1 MTERKNYSSNKFQ
14 LELPYL
20 VEVQKASYDHFLQK
34 GVPQEK
40 RLKVGLER
48 VFQDIFPITDMKKL
62 FALKYEGY
70 FFGIPKYSLR
80 ECRERGLTHSIPL
93 HANLSLQ
100 VFEEDGEDRKLK
112 EEIKNDVM
120 ICDLPIMT
128 DNGTFII
135 NGAERV
141 VVSQLHRSPGVSFD
155 EELLPNGRS
164 NYKSRIIPHRGA
176 WVEFN
181 TDGDILYLIIDRK
194 KKIPATALLRCIGFE
209 TTADIINLFYKN
221 LESVTLNAG
230 DMEQYYGRIVAADV
244 IDTSSGEVILDA
256 NRVFDDKCAARLTE
270 SGVFEISFIAENEEN
285 LLIHNTLLADKCKTK
300 EDALKLIY
308 FVMHQSQEEAPN
320 LATAQIAFES
330 TFLDDPRKYDLGEVG
345 RYRLNAK
352 VYTPAI
358 EKLLAEVGLS
368 KPALTTMTMT
378 EADFLG
384 IIEYMVGLYC
394 DADGYVLDDI
404 DHLGN
409 RRTRSVG
416 ELVANQ
422 LSVGLSRMSRVIREN
437 FTSGDNET
445 PTPRDLVNTRTVN
458 SVVQAFFSS
467 SQLSQFMDQMNPLS
481 ELTHKR
487 RLSALGPGGL
497 SRERAGFEVRDVHYT
512 HYGRLCPIETPEGP
526 NIGLINS
533 LATFAVVNHFG
544 FIETPYRVV
553 GLQEFKDA
561 SGKSLYFPE
570 EKWHFGLY
578 KGFVREPRLFVQLE
592 LGAKDVKAVRS
603 NLDRNQR
610 VLFDSFVNKVF
621 EFKNADGSSLFV
633 RNGNPL
639 EAFSG
644 KADYVQQSS
653 TVFDVISSFVVYL
666 TADEE
671 DAFNIAPA
679 NTALKAAAFD
689 PLFDGMLAS
698 ASSEAE
704 KADILDRHQLSAF
717 AEDFV
722 MVREKDEYPL
732 KPRLVAGGEFDE
744 SDRFAEK
751 GIVPTFDANSE
762 DIDEDA
768 LAGRIQLMD
777 VSPQQIISV
786 AAGLIPFLE
795 HDDANRALMGSN
807 MQRQAVP
814 LLRSEAPVVGTGL
827 ERRAALDSGTV
838 VRAKHEGRVSFV
850 DAMTVVVERG
860 TLDAAGEFHP
870 LEGLG
875 ENFEFLDHEPI
886 DEYKLRKFERSNQDS
901 CINQKPVVNVG
912 DFVKK
917 GDVLADGASTDHGE
931 LALGKN
937 ILIAFI
943 PWNGYNYE
951 DAVIVSEELAIKDAF
966 TSIHVEEYEVEVRE
980 TKRGPEELTREIPNV
995 GEDALKN
1002 LDERGIIRVGAE
1014 VHADDILV
1022 GKVTP
1027 KGETELSP
1035 EERLLR
1041 AIFGEKAGDVR
1052 DTSLVAPPGMH
1063 GIVLETR
1070 VFSRK
1075 DHNDKK
1081 SRAEDQERIN
1091 EIKEKFQ
1098 ADIDKI
1104 KTTCANAMVE
1114 MLVGKVSGNIV
1125 DFDTHEVRIP
1135 EGTTVSEKMLRSMD
1149 LLTLAPSSTFARD
1162 DAEAQDKA
1170 SSLLSVARESI
1181 DRLTRTMEKEIDK
1194 VTKGDELKPG
1204 VLQTVK
1210 VYIAKKKKLQVGDK
1224 MAGRHGNKGC
1234 VSKIV
1239 PVEDMPF
1246 TEDGR
1251 PIQILLNPLGVPSR
1265 MNVGQVLEVHLGW
1278 AAKVLGMKIATPVFD
1293 GASFEDIVN
1302 ELEQAYQKMPIVSY
1316 KMDPD
1321 HGQIIG
1327 KAKLYD
1333 GRTGEA
1339 FLNPVTIGYMYYL
1352 KLGHL
1357 VEDKIHA
1364 RSIGSYALVTQ
1375 QPLGGKSQF
1384 GGQRFGEME
1393 VWALEAYGAAYTLQE
1408 LLTVKSDDVMGR
1420 SKIYDAIVHGKN
1432 TPEPGIPESFNV
1444 MIREVRSL
1452 CLDIKTN
1459 GEK

>member
-1 MTERKNYSSNKFQ
+1 MTERKSYSSNKFQ

-20 VEVQKASYDHFLQK
+20 IEVQKTSYEQFLQAS
-34 GVPQEK
+34 VPAQD

-48 VFQDIFPITDMKKL
+48 VFQDIFPIMDMKEL
-62 FALKYEGY
+62 FALKYDGY
-70 FFGIPKYSLR
+70 FFGMPKYSIQ
-80 ECRERGLTHSIPL
+80 ECRERGLTYSVPL

-100 VFEEDGEDRKLK
+100 VFEEDGEDRKLR
-112 EEIKNDVM
+112 EEIKNDVL

-128 DNGTFII
+128 ENGTFII

-164 NYKSRIIPHRGA
+164 DFKSRIIPHRGA
-176 WVEFN
+176 WVEFT

-194 KKIPATALLRCIGFE
+194 KKIPATTLLRCIGFDTME
-209 TTADIINLFYKN
+209 SILNLFYKKKETLDIDFN
-221 LESVTLNAG
+221 DVEKYKGRIIFSDIVDQDSGEIIMEANAVLDDKKLERLSESGIKSVT
-230 DMEQYYGRIVAADV
+230 V
-244 IDTSSGEVILDA
+244 
-256 NRVFDDKCAARLTE
+256 
-270 SGVFEISFIAENEEN
+270 IAEDEEN
-285 LLIHNTLLADKCKTK
+285 FLMHNTLSADKCRNR

-308 FVMHQSQEEAPN
+308 QVTHQSQEEAPN
-320 LATAQIAFES
+320 VSTAEIFFENL
-330 TFLDDPRKYDLGEVG
+330 FLRDSRKYDLGEVG

-352 VYTPAI
+352 VYTPGV
-358 EKLLAEVGLS
+358 EKLLAEKGLS
-368 KPALTTMTMT
+368 KPSLTTMTMT
-378 EADFLG
+378 EADFLS
-384 IIEYMVGLYC
+384 IIDYMVGLYNGE
-394 DADGYVLDDI
+394 DGYALDDI

-416 ELVANQ
+416 ELLSNQ

-437 FTSGDNET
+437 LSLRESEGL
-445 PTPRDLVNTRTVN
+445 TPRDLVNTRTVN
-458 SVVQAFFSS
+458 SVVQAFFGS

-533 LATFAVVNHFG
+533 LATYGVINHFG
-544 FIETPYRVV
+544 FIETPFRVV
-553 GLQEFKDA
+553 GLLEFKDA
-561 SGKSLYFPE
+561 SGKTVFFPE
-570 EKWHFGLY
+570 EKWHFGIF
-578 KGFVREPRLFVQLE
+578 KSFVREPRLFILLE
-592 LGAKDVKAVRS
+592 LSDKEMDDVRYKLD
-603 NLDRNQR
+603 NLQR
-610 VLFDSFVNKVF
+610 DLFDSFCNKVF
-621 EFKNADGSSLFV
+621 EFKKAGASVFV
-633 RNGNPL
+633 RNGTVL
-639 EAFSG
+639 EKFSG
-644 KADYVQQSS
+644 KPDYVQTSNKINQK
-653 TVFDVISSFVVYL
+653 VSSFITYL
-666 TADEE
+666 TADEQ
-671 DAFNIAPA
+671 DAFCVAPA
-679 NTALKAAAFD
+679 ST
-689 PLFDGMLAS
+689 
-698 ASSEAE
+698 
-704 KADILDRHQLSAF
+704 ILDENDTFVEDLVLAQL
-717 AEDFV
+717 
-722 MVREKDEYPL
+722 R
-732 KPRLVAGGEFDE
+732 GEFTQFATDIELSSDDE
-744 SDRFAEK
+744 GVERVD
-751 GIVPTFDANSE
+751 
-762 DIDEDA
+762 
-768 LAGRIQLMD
+768 LMD
-777 VSPQQIISV
+777 VAPMQIVSI

-814 LLRSEAPVVGTGL
+814 LLRSEAPVIGTGL
-827 ERRAALDSGTV
+827 ERQAALDSGTV
-838 VRAKHEGRVSFV
+838 VRARHSGRVSFV
-850 DAMTVVVERG
+850 DAQKVVVERG
-860 TLDAAGEFHP
+860 NLVNGEFVA

-875 ENFEFLDHEPI
+875 ENFEFLGRRPV
-886 DEYKLRKFERSNQDS
+886 DEYELRKFERSNQDS
-901 CINQKPVVNVG
+901 CINQKPTVEIG
-912 DFVKK
+912 MFVKA
-917 GDVLADGASTDHGE
+917 GDVIADGASTDHGE

-937 ILIAFI
+937 VLIGFL

-951 DAVIVSEELAIKDAF
+951 DAVIISEELAINDTF
-966 TSIHVEEYEVEVRE
+966 TSIHIEEYELEVRD

-995 GEDALKN
+995 GEDALRN
-1002 LDERGIIRVGAE
+1002 LDENGIIRVGAE
-1014 VHADDILV
+1014 VNPDDILV

-1052 DTSLVAPPGMH
+1052 DSSLKAPPGMK
-1063 GIVLETR
+1063 GVVVETR

-1075 DHNDKK
+1075 DKGDKK
-1081 SRAEDQERIN
+1081 TKQDDQEKIN
-1091 EIKEKFQ
+1091 DIRAKFQ
-1098 ADIDKI
+1098 EEIRAITDSRNENLKSI
-1104 KTTCANAMVE
+1104 
-1114 MLVGKVSGNIV
+1114 LVGKTSGKIIDSETHEQLVPEGKVLTEQMLARIDMSNVSLNSVFSKDDENAQNKAMQLIRVSGE
-1125 DFDTHEVRIP
+1125 TLSH
-1135 EGTTVSEKMLRSMD
+1135 
-1149 LLTLAPSSTFARD
+1149 LTNS
-1162 DAEAQDKA
+1162 
-1170 SSLLSVARESI
+1170 
-1181 DRLTRTMEKEIDK
+1181 MEKEIDK
-1194 VTKGDELKPG
+1194 ITKGDELKPG

-1210 VYIAKKKKLQVGDK
+1210 VYIAKKRRLSIGDK
-1224 MAGRHGNKGC
+1224 MAGRHGNKGV

-1251 PIQILLNPLGVPSR
+1251 PLQILLNPLGVPSR

-1278 AAKVLGMKIATPVFD
+1278 AAKMLGFKVSTPVFD
-1293 GASFEDIVN
+1293 GASFDEIVS
-1302 ELEQAYQKMPIVSY
+1302 ELEKAYQKNPIVDY
-1316 KMDPD
+1316 VMEPENNR
-1321 HGQIIG
+1321 IIG

-1408 LLTVKSDDVMGR
+1408 LLTVKSDDVTGR

-1432 TPEPGIPESFNV
+1432 TPKAGIPESFRV
-1444 MIREVRSL
+1444 MIREVHSL
-1452 CLDIKTN
+1452 GLDIKTT
-1459 GEK
+1459 GDK

>member
-1 MTERKNYSSNKFQ
+1 
-14 LELPYL
+14 
-20 VEVQKASYDHFLQK
+20 
-34 GVPQEK
+34 
-40 RLKVGLER
+40 
-48 VFQDIFPITDMKKL
+48 
-62 FALKYEGY
+62 
-70 FFGIPKYSLR
+70 
-80 ECRERGLTHSIPL
+80 
-93 HANLSLQ
+93 
-100 VFEEDGEDRKLK
+100 
-112 EEIKNDVM
+112 
-120 ICDLPIMT
+120 
-128 DNGTFII
+128 
-135 NGAERV
+135 
-141 VVSQLHRSPGVSFD
+141 
-155 EELLPNGRS
+155 
-164 NYKSRIIPHRGA
+164 
-176 WVEFN
+176 
-181 TDGDILYLIIDRK
+181 
-194 KKIPATALLRCIGFE
+194 
-209 TTADIINLFYKN
+209 
-221 LESVTLNAG
+221 
-230 DMEQYYGRIVAADV
+230 
-244 IDTSSGEVILDA
+244 
-256 NRVFDDKCAARLTE
+256 
-270 SGVFEISFIAENEEN
+270 
-285 LLIHNTLLADKCKTK
+285 
-300 EDALKLIY
+300 
-308 FVMHQSQEEAPN
+308 
-320 LATAQIAFES
+320 
-330 TFLDDPRKYDLGEVG
+330 
-345 RYRLNAK
+345 
-352 VYTPAI
+352 
-358 EKLLAEVGLS
+358 
-368 KPALTTMTMT
+368 
-378 EADFLG
+378 
-384 IIEYMVGLYC
+384 
-394 DADGYVLDDI
+394 
-404 DHLGN
+404 
-409 RRTRSVG
+409 
-416 ELVANQ
+416 
-422 LSVGLSRMSRVIREN
+422 
-437 FTSGDNET
+437 
-445 PTPRDLVNTRTVN
+445 
-458 SVVQAFFSS
+458 
-467 SQLSQFMDQMNPLS
+467 MDQMDPLS

-533 LATFAVVNHFG
+533 LATYAVVNHFG
-544 FIETPYRVV
+544 FIETPYRIV
-553 GLQEFKDA
+553 GLQKFKA
-561 SGKSLYFPE
+561 ANGKTLYFPE
-570 EKWHFGLY
+570 EKWHFGLF

-592 LGAKDVKAVRS
+592 LSAKEMAEARS
-603 NLDRNQR
+603 NLDANQR

-621 EFKNADGSSLFV
+621 EFKNEDGSSGFI

-639 EAFSG
+639 EAFKG
-644 KADYVQQSS
+644 KADYVLQSS
-653 TVFDVISSFVVYL
+653 TVYDVVSSFVVYL

-679 NTALKAAAFD
+679 NTELKNAAFD
-689 PLFDGMLAS
+689 PLFESMLNNAS
-698 ASSEAE
+698 TEEE
-704 KADILDRHQLSAF
+704 KADIRDRHQLTSF
-717 AEDFV
+717 VEDFV

-732 KPRLVAGGEFDE
+732 KARVIAGGEIDE
-744 SDRFAEK
+744 SDDFEK
-751 GIVPTFDANSE
+751 GVVPKFNVNSVDSE
-762 DIDEDA
+762 A
-768 LAGRIQLMD
+768 LDGRIQLMD

-838 VRAKHEGRVSFV
+838 VRAKHDGRVKFV

-860 TLDAAGEFHP
+860 SLNASGEFQP

-886 DEYKLRKFERSNQDS
+886 DEYILRKFERSNQDS

-995 GEDALKN
+995 GEEALKN

-1052 DTSLVAPPGMH
+1052 DTSLVAPPGMK

-1081 SRAEDQERIN
+1081 SRAEDQEKIN
-1091 EIKEKFQ
+1091 DIKEKFQ
-1098 ADIDKI
+1098 ADIDNI
-1104 KTTCANAMVE
+1104 KMTCASAMLE
-1114 MLVGKVSGNIV
+1114 MLSGKVSGNIV

-1135 EGTTVSEKMLRSMD
+1135 EGTTLNERMLNSLD
-1149 LLTLAPSSTFARD
+1149 FLSIAPSSTFAAD
-1162 DAEAQDKA
+1162 DAEVQEKA
-1170 SSLLSVARESI
+1170 SSLLSVARDSI

-1278 AAKVLGMKIATPVFD
+1278 AAKVLGIKVATPVFD
-1293 GASFEDIVN
+1293 GASFDDIVG
-1302 ELEQAYQKMPIVSY
+1302 ELERAYQKMPVVSY
-1316 KMDPD
+1316 KMDPE

-1408 LLTVKSDDVMGR
+1408 LLTVKSDDVIGR

-1452 CLDIKTN
+1452 CLDIKTS

>member
-34 GVPQEK
+34 GVPPEK

-48 VFQDIFPITDMKKL
+48 VFQDIFPITDMKRL

-112 EEIKNDVM
+112 EEIKNDVL
-120 ICDLPIMT
+120 ICELPIMT

-181 TDGDILYLIIDRK
+181 TDSDILYLIIDRK

-209 TTADIINLFYKN
+209 TTAEIISLFYKN
-221 LESVTLNAG
+221 LEKVTLSVG
-230 DMEQYYGRIVAADV
+230 DMDQFYGRIVAADV

-270 SGVFEISFIAENEEN
+270 SGIFEVSFLAKNEEN

-320 LATAQIAFES
+320 MATAQIAFES

-358 EKLLAEVGLS
+358 EKILS
-368 KPALTTMTMT
+368 ENNLPKPSLNTMTMT

-394 DADGYVLDDI
+394 DLDGYSLDDI

-458 SVVQAFFSS
+458 SVVQAFFCS

-553 GLQEFKDA
+553 GLMEFKNSD
-561 SGKSLYFPE
+561 GKSCYFPE

-592 LGAKDVKAVRS
+592 LSAKEIAEVRS
-603 NLDRNQR
+603 NLDSNQR

-621 EFKNADGSSLFV
+621 EFKNADGSSYFV
-633 RNGNPL
+633 RNGTPL

-644 KADYVQQSS
+644 KADYVLVSS
-653 TVFDVISSFVVYL
+653 MLYEVVSSFIVYL

-679 NTALKAAAFD
+679 NTALVSAAFD
-689 PLFDGMLAS
+689 PLFDSMLAD
-698 ASSEAE
+698 ASTEEE
-704 KADILDRHQLSAF
+704 KKNVSDRHQLAAF

-732 KPRLVAGGEFDE
+732 KARVIPGGEIDD
-744 SDRFAEK
+744 SGRFAK
-751 GIVPTFDANSE
+751 GSVPKIDINSLDDATIGSR
-762 DIDEDA
+762 ID
-768 LAGRIQLMD
+768 LMD

-838 VRAKHEGRVSFV
+838 VRAKHEGRVKFV
-850 DAMTVVVERG
+850 DATTVVVERG
-860 TLDAAGEFHP
+860 TLDANGEFQP
-870 LEGLG
+870 QEGLG

-886 DEYKLRKFERSNQDS
+886 DEYRLRKFERSNQDS

-917 GDVLADGASTDHGE
+917 GDVLADGASTEHGE

-966 TSIHVEEYEVEVRE
+966 TSIHIEEYEVEVRE

-995 GEDALKN
+995 GEDALRN

-1014 VHADDILV
+1014 VQADDILV

-1052 DTSLVAPPGMH
+1052 DTSLVAPPGMK
-1063 GIVLETR
+1063 GVVIETR

-1081 SRAEDQERIN
+1081 CRAEDQEKIS
-1091 EIKEKFQ
+1091 EIKERFQ

-1104 KTTCANAMVE
+1104 KSTCANAMVG
-1114 MLVGKVSGNIV
+1114 MLAGKTSGNIV

-1135 EGTTVSEKMLRSMD
+1135 EGSTLSERTLRSLD
-1149 LLTLAPSSTFARD
+1149 LLSLAPASIFARD
-1162 DAEAQDKA
+1162 NEEVQEKA
-1170 SSLLSVARESI
+1170 SSLLSVARESV

-1210 VYIAKKKKLQVGDK
+1210 VYIAKKRRLSVGDK

-1293 GASFEDIVN
+1293 GASFDDIVG
-1302 ELEQAYQKMPIVSY
+1302 ELEKAYQKMPIVDY
-1316 KMDPD
+1316 KMDPENG
-1321 HGQIIG
+1321 HIIG

-1452 CLDIKTN
+1452 CLDIKTI